1 MKDWLV
7 VSFIKFLSLLPLSV
21 SRALGAFLG
30 GLLWRGRG
38 REKQVTITNLRL
50 CFPELNEEEIHAL
63 ARQSLQ
69 ETMKTAMEAGAVW
82 RKDYAW
88 LKSKMVEVEGEHILR
103 EMLALGKGLLVLAPH
118 HGNWEV
124 VAPYLASIAPLTAM
138 YQPLKSAAMDEL
150 VLNGRSK
157 LNITM
162 APTNRKG
169 VMMLLKALQQ
179 GTIVGIL
186 PDQVP
191 EKTAAG
197 GVAPFFGQPALTIG
211 LIHGLIQKTGC
222 AVASVFAQRVP
233 GGFRMVVLDADPAIY
248 SEDELTSLAGMN
260 ASVEA
265 CVRRAPAQY
274 QWEYKRFRRLPEGY
288 PRHYQKSSRQ
298 TA

>member
-7 VSFIKFLSLLPLSV
+7 VSFIKFLSLLPLSI

-38 REKQVTITNLRL
+38 REKRVTITNLQL
-50 CFPELNEEEIHAL
+50 CFPELSEAEVHAL
-63 ARQSLQ
+63 ARESLQ

-82 RKDYAW
+82 RRDYAW

-103 EMLALGKGLLVLAPH
+103 DKLALGKGLLVLAPH

-233 GGFRMVVLDADPAIY
+233 GGFKMVVLDADPAIY
-248 SEDELTSLAGMN
+248 SEDELTSLTGMN

-288 PRHYQKSSRQ
+288 PRHYQRNLP
-298 TA
+298 

>member
-7 VSFIKFLSLLPLSV
+7 VSFIKLLSMLPLSV

-38 REKQVTITNLRL
+38 REKRVTITNLRL
-50 CFPELNEEEIHAL
+50 CFPELSEDELHSL
-63 ARQSLQ
+63 ARSSLQ
-69 ETMKTAMEAGAVW
+69 ETMKTAMEAGAIW

-88 LKSKMVEVEGEHILR
+88 LKSKMVEIEGEEILR
-103 EMLALGKGLLVLAPH
+103 QKLAQGKGLLVLAPH

-124 VAPYLASIAPLTAM
+124 VAPYLASLAPLTAM

-222 AVASVFAQRVP
+222 EVASVFAQRVP
-233 GGFRMVVLDADPAIY
+233 GGFKMVVLDADPDIY
-248 SEDELTSLAGMN
+248 SEDELTSLTGMN

-288 PRHYQKSSRQ
+288 PRHYQKPG
-298 TA
+298 

>member
-7 VSFIKFLSLLPLSV
+7 VSFIKFLSLLPLSI

-38 REKQVTITNLRL
+38 REKRVTITNLQL
-50 CFPELNEEEIHAL
+50 CFPELSDAEIHAL
-63 ARQSLQ
+63 ARESLQ

-82 RKDYAW
+82 RRDYAW

-103 EMLALGKGLLVLAPH
+103 DKLALGKGLLVLAPH

-233 GGFRMVVLDADPAIY
+233 GGFKMVVLDADPGIY
-248 SEDELTSLAGMN
+248 SEDELTSLTGMN

-288 PRHYQKSSRQ
+288 PRHYQRNLP
-298 TA
+298 

>member
-1 MKDWLV
+1 MKDWLI
-7 VSFIKFLSLLPLSV
+7 VSFIKLLSLMPLSV

-30 GLLWRGRG
+30 QLLWWGNG
-38 REKQVTITNLRL
+38 REKQVTITNLQL
-50 CFPELNEEEIHAL
+50 CFPELNVAEIHAL

-69 ETMKTAMEAGAVW
+69 ETMKTAMEAGAIW
-82 RKDYAW
+82 RRDYGW
-88 LKSKMVEVEGEHILR
+88 LKSRMLEIEGEEILR
-103 EMLALGKGLLVLAPH
+103 AKLAEGKGLLVLAPH

-150 VLNGRSK
+150 VLSGRSK

-169 VMMLLKALQQ
+169 VMMLFKALQQ

-191 EKTAAG
+191 ERDAAG

-211 LIHGLIQKTGC
+211 LIHGLVQRTGC
-222 AVASVFAQRVP
+222 RVASVFAQRVP
-233 GGFRMVVLDADPAIY
+233 GGFKMVVLDADPAIY
-248 SEDELTSLAGMN
+248 SEDQQQSLVGLN

-288 PRHYQKSSRQ
+288 PRHYR
-298 TA
+298 